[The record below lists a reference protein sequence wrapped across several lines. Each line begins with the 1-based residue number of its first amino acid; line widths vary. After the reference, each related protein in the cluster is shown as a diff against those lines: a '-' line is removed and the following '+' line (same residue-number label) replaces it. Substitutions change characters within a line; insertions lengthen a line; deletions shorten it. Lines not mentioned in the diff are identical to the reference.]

1 VVEKNANVYSNGK
14 LRCYLLFN
22 CNFGFG
28 NYLSIV
34 RSFEHR
40 KNITKQRI
48 SAHQL
53 QIEVGRYQGTLP
65 QNRVCRS
72 CSTGEIDDEMIYL
85 FKCVKCGFIYFIA
98 MYSINVCV
106 IRYLIVVCCFFSS
119 YFYYYYWLTFSWG
132 GRGRNRIFVSCNQ
145 YLSPLMLRVRI
156 SNMARFTTLCDKIV
170 SDLREVGG
178 FFRILR
184 FPPPIKLTASI

>member
-1 VVEKNANVYSNGK
+1 MVEKNANVYSNGK
-14 LRCYLLFN
+14 LRCYLLFK

-98 MYSINVCV
+98 MYSIS
-106 IRYLIVVCCFFSS
+106 IM
-119 YFYYYYWLTFSWG
+119 
-132 GRGRNRIFVSCNQ
+132 FVSFD
-145 YLSPLMLRVRI
+145 I
-156 SNMARFTTLCDKIV
+156 
-170 SDLREVGG
+170 
-178 FFRILR
+178 
-184 FPPPIKLTASI
+184 